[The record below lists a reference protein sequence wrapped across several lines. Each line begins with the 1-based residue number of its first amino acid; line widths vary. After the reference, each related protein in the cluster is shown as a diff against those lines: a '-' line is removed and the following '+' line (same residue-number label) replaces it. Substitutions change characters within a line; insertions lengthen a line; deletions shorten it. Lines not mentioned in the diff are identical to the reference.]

1 MKILKR
7 ILIGIA
13 ALVAI
18 VLITALFVSKSYNV
32 GREVTINKPVPE
44 VFAYVKQ
51 LKNQDYYSKW
61 VMTDPNMKKDF
72 RGTDATVGFIYAWDG
87 NDDAGQG
94 EQEIRRIEENKRVD
108 MEIRFEK
115 PMEGIA
121 QSYITTEAVG
131 NNQTKVRMAFSS
143 KIPYPMN
150 IMCLFIDNMLGKDM
164 ETSLNNLKSQLEK
177 NK

>member
-1 MKILKR
+1 MKILKK

-18 VLITALFVSKSYNV
+18 VLITALFVKKSYSV
-32 GREVTINKPVPE
+32 EREITINKPVPE

-51 LKNQDYYSKW
+51 IKNQDYYSKW
-61 VMTDPNMKKDF
+61 VMTDPNMKKTF
-72 RGTDATVGFIYAWDG
+72 KGTDATAGFVYAWDG
-87 NDDAGQG
+87 NDDAGKG
-94 EQEIRRIEENKRVD
+94 EQEIKKIEENKRID

-115 PMEGIA
+115 PMEGVA
-121 QSYITTEAVG
+121 QSYMTTEAAG
-131 NNQTKVRMAFSS
+131 ANQTKVKMAFSS

-164 ETSLNNLKSQLEK
+164 ETSLGNLKTILEK
-177 NK
+177 Q